1 MKAKEFVMSVPGIL
15 LNIGL
20 GLLGSNQAEA
30 RSSIKQGK
38 QDFEQLL
45 ESIQKGDLAA
55 AQQALSGLQQLPP
68 GAQGSLPVPASA
80 GTENANAVTGTSPLP
95 TDFSALGAALKSGS
109 LTGAQDAYAK
119 LQQDLQA
126 LRQQN
131 SEFGSLDRAA
141 QVYSVPQQLD
151 TSGATGSA
159 SANVASIV
167 STLDKVSGDLGA
179 LKQALQSGNQSL
191 SQDAVNKLLQDLR
204 SSSLLGRN
212 QIAAGAEAL
221 TTA

>member
-1 MKAKEFVMSVPGIL
+1 
-15 LNIGL
+15 
-20 GLLGSNQAEA
+20 
-30 RSSIKQGK
+30 
-38 QDFEQLL
+38 
-45 ESIQKGDLAA
+45 
-55 AQQALSGLQQLPP
+55 
-68 GAQGSLPVPASA
+68 
-80 GTENANAVTGTSPLP
+80 VTGTSPLP

-141 QVYSVPQQLD
+141 QVYSVLQQLD